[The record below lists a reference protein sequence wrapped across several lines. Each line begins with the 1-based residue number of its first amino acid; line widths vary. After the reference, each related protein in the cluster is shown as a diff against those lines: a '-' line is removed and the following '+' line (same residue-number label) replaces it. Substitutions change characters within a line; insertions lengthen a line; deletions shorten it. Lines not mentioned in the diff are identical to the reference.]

1 MCKRLF
7 AVLLAVTLI
16 CSAAIAVHAED
27 SSITLYGFSFTVNDD
42 GNAVIHSYDNRSTD
56 VVIPKTLLG
65 AEVTEID
72 DYAFFGNTEINSIS
86 FENCDGLKSIG
97 TNAFYGCTGIKDIII
112 PASVTE
118 IGFGAFQNCASLET
132 VSFGNAITTIPKQLF
147 YNCESLKSVVV
158 PDSVE
163 SLGDRCFS
171 GCTSLAEIE
180 IPNSVTSIADNAF
193 AGAENLVLYCN
204 EGSYA
209 ESYGASNENVAYN
222 YVREYVLGD
231 ANLDGRFNILD
242 ATVIQKYKI
251 GQADIHVFRGR
262 NYADVNGDGKITIRD
277 ATLIQMKLARII
289 TEF

>member
-65 AEVTEID
+65 AEVID

-171 GCTSLAEIE
+171 GCTSLAEME
-180 IPNSVTSIADNAF
+180 IPNSVTSIALALAFVKGLISFPTFLAGMITTTGLGLYALSKYNEEKNADNSF
-193 AGAENLVLYCN
+193 
-204 EGSYA
+204 
-209 ESYGASNENVAYN
+209 
-222 YVREYVLGD
+222 
-231 ANLDGRFNILD
+231 
-242 ATVIQKYKI
+242 
-251 GQADIHVFRGR
+251 
-262 NYADVNGDGKITIRD
+262 ITIV
-277 ATLIQMKLARII
+277 LLAAAIVTGLLVFYNI
-289 TEF
+289 GFLGSFVN